1 MVTRRG
7 QLKGI
12 SQKRELQ
19 DTKDDILRVSN
30 ELKGQTKKL
39 CRQLQD
45 NPDVGGNQ
53 KLIKIHKTELCAMIE
68 EVIHEMEETQGYGNF
83 QNKISEDINSQ

>member
-1 MVTRRG
+1 M
-7 QLKGI
+7 
-12 SQKRELQ
+12 
-19 DTKDDILRVSN
+19 SN

-53 KLIKIHKTELCAMIE
+53 KLIKMHKAELCDMVE
-68 EVIHEMEETQGYGNF
+68 QVIHEMEDSQGYGIF
-83 QNKISEDINSQ
+83 QKKIEDDI

>member
-1 MVTRRG
+1 M
-7 QLKGI
+7 LKGI

-19 DTKDDILRVSN
+19 DTKDEILNVSN
-30 ELKGQTKKL
+30 KLKSQTKKL

-53 KLIKIHKTELCAMIE
+53 KLIKSHKHELCDMVE
-68 EVIHEMEETQGYGNF
+68 HVMTEMEQT
-83 QNKISEDINSQ
+83 